1 LGDETG
7 WIAMRLLKV
16 VNLFKTTAMNFQT
29 SKIELVK
36 RIIEINDPKLV
47 EKLLLALRNP
57 EDDFWNTLSF
67 GEKEE
72 VQEGIK
78 QLDAGQGIPLSEF
91 LKKVS

>member
-7 WIAMRLLKV
+7 WIVMRLLKV

-47 EKLLLALRNP
+47 EKLLLALR
-57 EDDFWNTLSF
+57 
-67 GEKEE
+67 KEE